1 MPKDSA
7 PEFWAFSGK
16 DLDEREVVPTNG
28 PNKGIPTTPV
38 HLSFAKSGKGKAEN
52 LNLAGQRLS
61 LGAMVQW
68 IDVTFAGPLANQRP
82 VRAGT
87 SRLVGPED
95 KWGPQPSQSILA
107 WPDDIGAR
115 EEFASPTH
123 RTELK
128 SLYAIILALM
138 EFGKVR
144 AAPAPPP
151 AAGCPVPEHSARS
164 RSSCPRPRAGCPR
177 PRRAAPGTD
186 VAARSSTAMNCP
198 SRSTRTRK
206 VTSFSRE
213 RSGRPRPC

>member
-1 MPKDSA
+1 MQLKTTAKPNKHNQLRFSHVRGYGGLLVIACHMTKDLA
-7 PEFWAFSGK
+7 PEYWAFSGK
-16 DLDEREVVPTNG
+16 DLDEREVVPTHG
-28 PNKGIPTTPV
+28 QNKGTPTTPV
-38 HLSFAKSGKGKAEN
+38 QLEFANSGKGKVEN

-61 LGAMVQW
+61 LEDMVQW
-68 IDVTFAGPLANQRP
+68 MDKNFADPLA
-82 VRAGT
+82 
-87 SRLVGPED
+87 SRREPLPAEGVLVGPND
-95 KWGPQPSQSILA
+95 KWGSHPTQSIRA

-164 RSSCPRPRAGCPR
+164 RSSCPRPRAGCP
-177 PRRAAPGTD
+177 GD
-186 VAARSSTAMNCP
+186 
-198 SRSTRTRK
+198 
-206 VTSFSRE
+206 
-213 RSGRPRPC
+213 